1 MEKKTSKRI
10 RLASWSQ
17 VREAFRSKELR
28 QAGYSEG
35 AVVMSDTLLDLHGKA
50 HRERR
55 RVENRLFRREIFS
68 YWEHEVLGRTI
79 DITLNPF
86 VEAKQGDLS
95 VIGYRCAMNLTA
107 TIAGIDQDP
116 SDAKQTETLYGIVKK
131 FSEGATLLH
140 SKRNKDQVRQE
151 VKEAMDQFAKDFFD
165 PSRETRERL
174 IEESINGAI
183 NQDDLPKDVLTTLLV
198 NREQLGLTDQII
210 FREICFYLQ
219 AGAHSTANA
228 FTHTVDDILNWGQQY
243 PEDLN
248 KAREDLS
255 FVQRC
260 MHESLRLNPA
270 SPVALR
276 RPLRDMELS
285 DGTLLSEGTEVTLDL
300 MLANRDNEIF
310 GESSGTYDPYREVPE
325 GIPRWGMSFG
335 AGMHACVG
343 AELDGGLEIDPDRP
357 ESEALFGTVA
367 IMAHALL
374 SAGGRRDPNNPP
386 QHDPNSERKHFSTYP
401 VIF

>member
-174 IEESINGAI
+174 IEESINGTI

-374 SAGGRRDPNNPP
+374 SAGGRRDPDNPP